1 MGECMSTI
9 KFYPFSELSLT
20 FAPQPIAAASMIPD
34 WYKRQ
39 SSSGNNEETIGLGF
53 TSSTIKRCMPIFDL
67 MSSGYFL
74 LAPCDIYIDS
84 SKPDK
89 LEYSIPDAIKEV
101 TENFFSSHNKAQY
114 EELPYDRKYYHK
126 DLLRINPLWSLSTP
140 PGYSTILINP
150 PFKDSLPIEA
160 VSALIDTDKYI
171 SEGHLSFFVKSG
183 FTGIV
188 KQGTPLIQVIPF
200 KRESWSS
207 ELVDTKT
214 ATEKLNK
221 QFFNIRSTF
230 INGYK
235 NKMRTKKEY
244 K

>member
-1 MGECMSTI
+1 MSQI
-9 KFYPFSELSLT
+9 KFYPFNETSLG
-20 FAPQPIAAASMIPD
+20 FAPMPVPAATMIPD
-34 WYKRQ
+34 WYKKQ
-39 SSSGNNEETIGLGF
+39 SSAGSNDETIGLGF

-84 SKPDK
+84 RNPEK
-89 LEYSIPDAIKEV
+89 LEHSVPDAINEV
-101 TENFFSSHNKAQY
+101 TEHFFSSHNKAQY

-140 PGYSTILINP
+140 PGYSTMFLNP

-188 KQGTPLIQVIPF
+188 KQGTPLIQAIPF

-207 ELVDTKT
+207 ELVDAKT

-221 QFFNIRSTF
+221 QFFNMRSTF

-235 NKMRTKKEY
+235 NKMRIKKEY
-244 K
+244 R